1 MQAAQQLSC
10 VSEQNQAVKDFQA
23 VYDAFA
29 KAIQRMASLILF
41 CFVDRV

>member
-29 KAIQRMASLILF
+29 KATADGKFDIVLLR
-41 CFVDRV
+41 